1 MATQYVMVVYND
13 RRDTAHL
20 YIGIPQA
27 AYETATQQA
36 RVDHCAGGALQAA
49 NPQQAHSI
57 LTRAATQSF
66 DDYYNQC
73 DLHGAVTDPRTF
85 VLSGILGP
93 ATEFHLHRASP

>member
-13 RRDTAHL
+13 QWDTAHL
-20 YIGIPQA
+20 YIGIPQEAFDA
-27 AYETATQQA
+27 AAQDARIDEYGGEMLEATKP
-36 RVDHCAGGALQAA
+36 DE
-49 NPQQAHSI
+49 AHEI

-73 DLHGAVTDPRTF
+73 DLHGAVTDPCTF

-93 ATEFHLHRASP
+93 ATEFHLHRATP